1 MSPMNKIPWKKLP
14 SWNKQNVVD
23 CWLFHNCVYAGF
35 STFPTVHIVYLSVLF
50 NKCNKPHYRLVCQQ
64 SKAKELL
71 CYEQPQFYRWNNTA
85 EKKSIHTKRL
95 SFNISNMCLP
105 FVCLQFAFAFF
116 FVCAY
121 FVCNVH
127 LCWIVENNC
136 IWKNYVVSTRIRLP
150 LHAHCACMSTAAHEN
165 CLHFVNNLYNNF
177 WLYCITAARYSN
189 FIKWDLLL
197 NVTYSGISG
206 SREFSNSIHFH
217 NKFMV
222 YNWQYFRCFIELFY
236 EKQPT
241 VSLI

>member
-1 MSPMNKIPWKKLP
+1 MSSLNFIDETIRRKKNP
-14 SWNKQNVVD
+14 YTPND
-23 CWLFHNCVYAGF
+23 CHLISATCVCRLFAC
-35 STFPTVHIVYLSVLF
+35 SSRSL
-50 NKCNKPHYRLVCQQ
+50 
-64 SKAKELL
+64 
-71 CYEQPQFYRWNNTA
+71 
-85 EKKSIHTKRL
+85 
-95 SFNISNMCLP
+95 
-105 FVCLQFAFAFF
+105 FF

-197 NVTYSGISG
+197 NVTYSASISG